1 MSLNGDLLYID
12 KEYMEEINLLFRMNA
27 QFRQKIIAFIN
38 NIPFR
43 KMRHLLL
50 DLMRNEYISRLIS
63 RLVKLGI
70 KIKT

>member
-27 QFRQKIIAFIN
+27 EYRQKIIAFIN

-43 KMRHLLL
+43 KIRQLLL
-50 DLMRNEYISRLIS
+50 NLMRSGYVSRLIS
-63 RLVKLGI
+63 KLVEFKLI
-70 KIKT
+70 SI